1 MSGFLATTPDRG
13 NSTFH
18 HIAYFI
24 DGYKE
29 HGYSKRLDRNEPVN
43 KIALLCGTVGRLV
56 PRYLLAHPR
65 GAAYKVEF
73 YRCFRTQTGN
83 AAPKEELILV
93 CEDQGYRLSGNIGGD
108 FFCKSFL
115 HALYASG
122 LNYPK
127 CEPML
132 KQYAKNSPL
141 TFDPATESFECLKQR
156 CASLLDQGYPKS
168 EVEQF
173 FNAINRK
180 FFAKPP
186 SPIAHPK
193 SEPKRGGDAKSL
205 ASLLPNFKQ

>member
-1 MSGFLATTPDRG
+1 MSKFTLTGPDRE

-56 PRYLLAHPR
+56 PRYLLAHSR
-65 GAAYKVEF
+65 GVCYKVEF

-83 AAPKEELILV
+83 AAHKEELILV
-93 CEDQGYRLSGNIGGD
+93 CEDAGYRLGGSVGTD
-108 FFCKSFL
+108 MFCKSFL
-115 HALYASG
+115 QALYKAG

-127 CEPML
+127 VEPML
-132 KQYAKNSPL
+132 KRYAKNSPL
-141 TFDPATESFECLKQR
+141 TFDPATESIECLHER
-156 CASLLDQGYPKS
+156 CINLIDQGYPKS

-173 FNAINRK
+173 FFSIKRK
-180 FFAKPP
+180 FFPEPAAPAP
-186 SPIAHPK
+186 QANP
-193 SEPKRGGDAKSL
+193 EPKRGGEAKSL